1 MLADCKAPYAIS
13 SYLRGARYYHTW
25 CAAEPNKHPFTRP
38 GLQHWTTHI
47 LGLRR
52 RTGLRTH
59 PPTSRAPLAAWLAD
73 EKEIDENPFLGLK
86 PRKIDTKVVE
96 RLADAELRLMFK
108 ARAGHTSFAAK

>member
-38 GLQHWTTHI
+38 GLQHWTTYI
-47 LGLRR
+47 LGSGAEPASARIRPQAVRR
-52 RTGLRTH
+52 SLPGWPTKKKSTRT
-59 PPTSRAPLAAWLAD
+59 PS
-73 EKEIDENPFLGLK
+73 LGLK

-96 RLADAELRLMFK
+96 RLADAELRLMLK
-108 ARAGHTSFAAK
+108 PAPLTRPHGE